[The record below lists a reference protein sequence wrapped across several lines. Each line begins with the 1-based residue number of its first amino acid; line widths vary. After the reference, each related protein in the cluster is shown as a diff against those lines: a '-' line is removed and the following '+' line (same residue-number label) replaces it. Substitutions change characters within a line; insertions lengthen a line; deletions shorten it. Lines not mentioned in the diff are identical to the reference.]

1 MNQPNQQSAPFNMQ
15 DEDEID
21 LASLLDTLFDHR
33 WLIVGIALGITLL
46 GVAYAFMAKPVYQAN
61 FLVQVE
67 DSPTSS
73 KNILGDVASLFDV
86 KTVATTE
93 IEILRSRM
101 VVSRAVDNLRLF
113 INARPKYFPLVG
125 AWLAKKNE
133 ALSTP
138 GLLGYGGY
146 AWGAEQIDV
155 SIFNVPA
162 ELEDHEFVIT
172 VEGGGQFRV
181 AESSKHIE
189 FRGKTG
195 STLNIPTS
203 SGNIELRVE
212 SFAAKP
218 GAQFK
223 LTRNS
228 RLDTIQQLQKDLMIE
243 EKGKQS
249 GVISVTLDGTDPELT
264 AGILNQ
270 ISREYV
276 QQNLARKSE
285 DADKSLT
292 FLEGELPSLK
302 QKLERSELKYNQ
314 FRNTRGIIDLG
325 EEAKAI
331 LAQSVAI
338 QTKLIELKQKKEEL
352 LTRSTPSYPAV
363 VGIDS
368 QINQI
373 NGELR
378 AITAQIK
385 KMPLLDQDL
394 VRLTR
399 EVKVNTDLY
408 AELLKSEQQL
418 QLVKAGKIGTVR
430 LIDAALVPEEP
441 IKPKRPLVIL
451 LAVFVGLFLGVISA
465 FIKKSLFGGIDD
477 AHEIEQV
484 LGLTVYANIPHSK
497 QQDALYQRIIAK
509 STQVSVLAKTDPTD
523 TAVESLRSFR
533 TSLQFSMLDAKNN
546 IILITGATPGLGK
559 SFVSANLAAV
569 LAVAG
574 KKVLLV
580 DADMRKGHL
589 HQYFGFGRENGL
601 SDLVVGACC
610 LEQAVHKGVVENV
623 DFIST
628 GSMPP
633 NPSELLLHENT
644 VRLLQSLSASYDYVL
659 IDTPP
664 VLAVSD
670 TLIIGPHAGAIFMVA
685 RAGQSTIG
693 DIKESIKRFSNSGI
707 PVKGIIFNGIKH
719 RPGGYGY
726 GYKYGKYRYTQYKY

>member
-1 MNQPNQQSAPFNMQ
+1 MNQPNQQPAPFNMQ

-46 GVAYAFMAKPVYQAN
+46 GVAYAFMAKPVYEAN

-133 ALSTP
+133 DLSTP

-146 AWGAEQIDV
+146 AWGAEQINV
-155 SIFNVPA
+155 PIFNVPA
-162 ELEDHEFVIT
+162 ELENHQFVLT
-172 VEGGGQFRV
+172 VEGNGQFRV
-181 AESSKHIE
+181 AQSSKNIE
-189 FRGKTG
+189 FHGKTG
-195 STLNIPTS
+195 STLNIPTA
-203 SGNIELRVE
+203 SGKIELRVE
-212 SFAAKP
+212 SFAAKT
-218 GAQFK
+218 GAQFV
-223 LTRNS
+223 LTRSS
-228 RLDTIQQLQKDLMIE
+228 RLGTIEQLQKEMMIE

-249 GVISVTLDGTDPELT
+249 GVIGVTLDGTDPELT

-276 QQNLARKSE
+276 QQNLARKAE

-292 FLEGELPSLK
+292 FLEGELPNLK
-302 QKLERSELKYNQ
+302 RQLERSELKYNQ
-314 FRNTRGIIDLG
+314 FRNANGTIDLG

-338 QTKLIELKQKKEEL
+338 QTKLIELKQKREEL
-352 LTRSTPSYPAV
+352 LTRFTPSYPAV
-363 VGIDS
+363 IGIDS

-378 AITAQIK
+378 AINAQIK
-385 KMPLLDQDL
+385 KMPLLDQDM

-408 AELLKSEQQL
+408 AELLRSEQQL

-441 IKPKRPLVIL
+441 IKPKRPLVIF

-465 FIKKSLFGGIDD
+465 FVKKSLFGGIDD
-477 AHEIEQV
+477 AHEIEQI
-484 LGLTVYANIPHSK
+484 LGLTVYATIPHSK
-497 QQDALYQRIIAK
+497 KQDALYQRILAK
-509 STQVSVLAKTDPTD
+509 SKQASVLARTDPTD
-523 TAVESLRSFR
+523 TAIESMRSFR

-559 SFVSANLAAV
+559 SFVSVNLAAV

-574 KKVLLV
+574 KNVLLV

-589 HQYFGFGRENGL
+589 HQYFGCGRENGL
-601 SDLVVGACC
+601 SDLVAGTCG
-610 LEQAVHKGVVENV
+610 LEQAIRKELVENV
-623 DFIST
+623 DFIPT
-628 GSMPP
+628 GRLPP
-633 NPSELLLHENT
+633 NPSELLLHENL
-644 VRLLQSLSASYDYVL
+644 VRLLQSLSGSYDYVL

-670 TLIIGPHAGAIFMVA
+670 TLILGPHVGTIFMVA

-693 DIKESIKRFSNSGI
+693 DIKESIKRCSHTGI
-707 PVKGIIFNGIKH
+707 PVKGIIFNDIKH

>member
-1 MNQPNQQSAPFNMQ
+1 MQ

-46 GVAYAFMAKPVYQAN
+46 GVAYAFMAKPVYEAN

-133 ALSTP
+133 DLSTP

-146 AWGAEQIDV
+146 AWGAEQINV
-155 SIFNVPA
+155 PIFNVPA
-162 ELEDHEFVIT
+162 ELENHQFVLT
-172 VEGGGQFRV
+172 VEGNGQFRV
-181 AESSKHIE
+181 AQSSKNIE
-189 FRGKTG
+189 FHGKTG
-195 STLNIPTS
+195 STLNIPTA
-203 SGNIELRVE
+203 SGKIELRVE
-212 SFAAKP
+212 SFAAKT
-218 GAQFK
+218 GAQFV
-223 LTRNS
+223 LTRSS
-228 RLDTIQQLQKDLMIE
+228 RLGTIEQLQKEMMIE

-249 GVISVTLDGTDPELT
+249 GVIGVTLDGTDPELT

-276 QQNLARKSE
+276 QQNLARKAE

-292 FLEGELPSLK
+292 FLEGELPNLK
-302 QKLERSELKYNQ
+302 RQLERSELKYNQ
-314 FRNTRGIIDLG
+314 FRNANGTIDLG

-338 QTKLIELKQKKEEL
+338 QTKLIELKQKREEL
-352 LTRSTPSYPAV
+352 LTRFTPSYPAV
-363 VGIDS
+363 IGIDS

-378 AITAQIK
+378 AINAQIK
-385 KMPLLDQDL
+385 KMPLLDQDM

-408 AELLKSEQQL
+408 AELLRSEQQL

-441 IKPKRPLVIL
+441 IKPKRPLVIF

-465 FIKKSLFGGIDD
+465 FVKKSLFGGIDD
-477 AHEIEQV
+477 AHEIEQI
-484 LGLTVYANIPHSK
+484 LGLTVYATIPHSK
-497 QQDALYQRIIAK
+497 KQDALYQRILAK
-509 STQVSVLAKTDPTD
+509 SKQASVLARTDPTD
-523 TAVESLRSFR
+523 TAIESMRSFR

-559 SFVSANLAAV
+559 SFVSVNLAAV

-574 KKVLLV
+574 KNVLLV

-589 HQYFGFGRENGL
+589 HQYFGCGRENGL
-601 SDLVVGACC
+601 SDLVAGTCG
-610 LEQAVHKGVVENV
+610 LEQAIRKELVENV
-623 DFIST
+623 DFIPT
-628 GSMPP
+628 GRLPP
-633 NPSELLLHENT
+633 NPSELLLHENL
-644 VRLLQSLSASYDYVL
+644 VRLLQSLSGSYDYVL

-670 TLIIGPHAGAIFMVA
+670 TLILGPHVGTIFMVA

-693 DIKESIKRFSNSGI
+693 DIKESIKRCSHTGI
-707 PVKGIIFNGIKH
+707 PVKGIIFNDIKH

>member
-1 MNQPNQQSAPFNMQ
+1 MNQPNQQPVPSNMQ

-73 KNILGDVASLFDV
+73 KNILGDMASLFDV

-162 ELEDHEFVIT
+162 ELEDHEFVLT

-228 RLDTIQQLQKDLMIE
+228 RLGTIQQLQKDLMIE

>member
-1 MNQPNQQSAPFNMQ
+1 MNQPNQQPAPFNMQ

-46 GVAYAFMAKPVYQAN
+46 GVAYAFMAKPVYEAN

-133 ALSTP
+133 DLSTP

-146 AWGAEQIDV
+146 AWGAEQINV
-155 SIFNVPA
+155 PIFNVPA
-162 ELEDHEFVIT
+162 ELENHQFVLT
-172 VEGGGQFRV
+172 VEGNGQFRV
-181 AESSKHIE
+181 AQSSKNIE
-189 FRGKTG
+189 FHGKTG
-195 STLNIPTS
+195 STLNIPTA
-203 SGNIELRVE
+203 SGKIELRVE
-212 SFAAKP
+212 SFAAKT
-218 GAQFK
+218 GAQFV
-223 LTRNS
+223 LTRSS
-228 RLDTIQQLQKDLMIE
+228 RLGTIEQLQKEMMIE
-243 EKGKQS
+243 ENGKQS
-249 GVISVTLDGTDPELT
+249 GVIGVTLDGTDPELT

-276 QQNLARKSE
+276 QQNLARKAE

-292 FLEGELPSLK
+292 FLEGELPNLK
-302 QKLERSELKYNQ
+302 RQLERSELKYNQ
-314 FRNTRGIIDLG
+314 FRNANGTIDLG

-338 QTKLIELKQKKEEL
+338 QTKLIELKQKREEL
-352 LTRSTPSYPAV
+352 LTRFTPSYPAV
-363 VGIDS
+363 IGIDS

-378 AITAQIK
+378 AINAQIK
-385 KMPLLDQDL
+385 KMPLLDQDM

-408 AELLKSEQQL
+408 AELLRSEQQL

-441 IKPKRPLVIL
+441 IKPKRPLVIF

-465 FIKKSLFGGIDD
+465 FVKKSLFGGIDD
-477 AHEIEQV
+477 AHEIEQI
-484 LGLTVYANIPHSK
+484 LGLTVYATIPHSK
-497 QQDALYQRIIAK
+497 KQDALYQRILAK
-509 STQVSVLAKTDPTD
+509 SKQASVLARTDPTD
-523 TAVESLRSFR
+523 TAIESMRSFR

-559 SFVSANLAAV
+559 SFVSVNLAAV

-574 KKVLLV
+574 KNVLLV

-589 HQYFGFGRENGL
+589 HQYFGCGRENGL
-601 SDLVVGACC
+601 SDLVAGTCG
-610 LEQAVHKGVVENV
+610 LEQAIRKELVENV
-623 DFIST
+623 DFIPT
-628 GSMPP
+628 GRLPP
-633 NPSELLLHENT
+633 NPSELLLHENL
-644 VRLLQSLSASYDYVL
+644 VRLLQSLSGSYDYVL

-670 TLIIGPHAGAIFMVA
+670 TLILGPHVGTIFMVA

-693 DIKESIKRFSNSGI
+693 DIKESIKRCSHTGI
-707 PVKGIIFNGIKH
+707 PVKGIIFNDIKH